1 MIALLQRVNY
11 AKVVVE
17 GKTVG
22 EIDKGILVF
31 LGLEREDNEQLCH
44 KMFDKI
50 LKYRMFY
57 DENEKMNLNVSQ
69 VNGNVLVVSQF
80 TLAANT
86 ASGNRPSFD
95 PAMPPSEA
103 KELYDKFSRK
113 PSARKWLREK
123 NLGEPLMQ
131 IYDNEPL
138 EFFHAAMDETH
149 KDDLFYYAAKIRD
162 NVNQEMKKQ
171 DKETT

>member
-17 GKTVG
+17 GNTVG
-22 EIDKGILVF
+22 KIGKGILVF
-31 LGLEREDNEQLCH
+31 LGLEREDNEQLCK

-57 DENEKMNLNVSQ
+57 DENEKMNLNVSE

-86 ASGNRPSFD
+86 SSGNRPSFD
-95 PAMPPSEA
+95 PAMPPAEA
-103 KELYDKFSRK
+103 KELYDKFMSYAK
-113 PSARKWLREK
+113 QKLPSVEH
-123 NLGEPLMQ
+123 GEFAADMKVS
-131 IYDNEPL
+131 L
-138 EFFHAAMDETH
+138 ENDGPVTFIL
-149 KDDLFYYAAKIRD
+149 K
-162 NVNQEMKKQ
+162 V
-171 DKETT
+171 